1 MMIVLLI
8 LGFMNDMDVKSEA
21 GVNHSKIIEMNQA
34 ASLRLRL
41 IRISNYHESAPLVY
55 RWIMFR
61 GVGCRVATKIFEDY
75 GGALNKVFIIGREPV
90 SIVHYTRPRTCINR
104 PLH

>member
-1 MMIVLLI
+1 MKLRHLKACCLAGLRIEPMMIVLLI

-34 ASLRLRL
+34 ALLRLRL
-41 IRISNYHESAPLVY
+41 IRISNYHESASLVY

-61 GVGCRVATKIFEDY
+61 GVGCVKTTQY
-75 GGALNKVFIIGREPV
+75 II
-90 SIVHYTRPRTCINR
+90 
-104 PLH
+104 

>member
-1 MMIVLLI
+1 MKPRYLKACCLADLRIEPMMIVLLI

-55 RWIMFR
+55 RWIM
-61 GVGCRVATKIFEDY
+61 
-75 GGALNKVFIIGREPV
+75 LP
-90 SIVHYTRPRTCINR
+90 RPRNISSEAKLCRN
-104 PLH
+104 